1 LKKTAHLKPVQIVTL
16 LIFFCLFSCEDGYK
30 DSINRIHSD
39 SLSVYIAK
47 AEDVQSETE
56 YRKFFNSKAFSI
68 LSAQKKNDSVLRKNL
83 FKVAGQYYVLSD
95 YNGFRKTTKYVL
107 QKAIQAND
115 TIQIIRAYL
124 YLAKQ
129 QTDFNVND
137 SAFYLYTKAEKLSLT
152 LNDNE
157 SLANIYISKAFIQL
171 YENDYS
177 GCELSSSKALN
188 FLKNSPDKK
197 KAYDAYNLIGIC
209 SNEMKSYDRA
219 LDYHNRALKIISENN
234 LSGIFHLSSNS
245 LNNIGVVYQNMN
257 QHSDAI
263 KYFNEA
269 LKEQNLFNDS
279 PSLYSILLDNL
290 AYSKFKYKDF
300 NNIPNLFYQSLN
312 IRDSLKLDSGIVINK
327 IHLSEFYAYKRDT
340 TASQKFANDALDL
353 SRTTKISGDILLSL
367 KQVSQVEHINAAK
380 YSREYIKISDSI
392 QQAERKI
399 KDRFDRIQFETD
411 EITLENDKLEE
422 QNRNLLYFFIG
433 TLMIGMLL
441 FVIRT
446 QRAKNREL
454 LLKQAQQKANEDI
467 YNLMISQQNKI
478 EESRIKEKKRIAQE
492 LHDGV
497 LGRLFGARLNLD
509 SLNRLNNEDAAIK
522 RNDYLSELKNI
533 EQDIREISHDL
544 NREKYVIINN
554 FIAILNNLLEEQRSS
569 FEPKIMVSID
579 DSIKW
584 ELLENTSKINLYR
597 IIQESL
603 QNINKYANATII
615 KLEIKVAGQNLM
627 LNITDN
633 GAGFAVNT
641 KKKGIGLQNMI
652 SRTHELDG
660 TFDVR
665 SKKGKGTTITVV
677 FPIESKQID
686 IV

>member
-1 LKKTAHLKPVQIVTL
+1 LKPLRIAIL
-16 LIFFCLFSCEDGYK
+16 LIFFFLFSCQDINK
-30 DSINRIHSD
+30 DSVNRIHSD

-47 AEDVQSETE
+47 SEDLKSDVEN
-56 YRKFFNSKAFSI
+56 RMFFITKAVSI
-68 LSAQKKNDSVLRKNL
+68 LNAQKRNDSILRKNL
-83 FKVAGQYYVLSD
+83 FKVAGQYYSFND
-95 YNGFRKTTKYVL
+95 YIGFERTTKYAL
-107 QKAIQAND
+107 QKAIEAKD
-115 TIQIIRAYL
+115 TIHIVRAYL
-124 YLAKQ
+124 YLAKK
-129 QTDFNVND
+129 QTDFNIND
-137 SAFYLYTKAEKLSLT
+137 SAFYLYTRAEKLSLS
-152 LNDNE
+152 LNDSE
-157 SLANIYISKAFIQL
+157 SLANIYVNKAFIQL

-188 FLKNSPDKK
+188 VLKNSPDKK
-197 KAYDAYNLIGIC
+197 KIYDAYNLIGIC

-234 LSGIFHLSSNS
+234 LSGNYHLSSNS

-257 QHSDAI
+257 RHSDAI
-263 KYFNEA
+263 RYFKEA
-269 LKEQNLFNDS
+269 LSEKNLFRDS
-279 PSLYSILLDNL
+279 PGLYSILLDNL
-290 AYSKFKYKDF
+290 AYSKFKYRDF
-300 NNIPNLFYQSLN
+300 NNIPSLFYESLK

-327 IHLSEFYAYKRDT
+327 IHLSEFYAYRKDT
-340 TASQKFANDALDL
+340 AASQKFANEALNL

-367 KQVSQVEHINAAK
+367 KQVSQVEHINAAA
-380 YSREYIKISDSI
+380 YSKEYIRISDSI

-411 EITLENDKLEE
+411 EITQENDKLAE

-478 EESRIKEKKRIAQE
+478 EESRIREKKRIAQE

-509 SLNRLNNEDAAIK
+509 SLNRQNNDEAATK

-544 NREKYVIINN
+544 NREKYVLINN

-569 FEPKIMVSID
+569 FAPEVIVAID

-603 QNINKYANATII
+603 QNINKYAKASTI
-615 KLEIKVAGQNLM
+615 KLEIKLSGENLV
-627 LNITDN
+627 LNISDN
-633 GAGFAVNT
+633 GEGFAVNT
-641 KKKGIGLQNMI
+641 KKKGIGLQNMV
-652 SRTHELDG
+652 SRAHELNG

-665 SKKGKGTTITVV
+665 SKKGKGTTITVS
-677 FPIESKQID
+677 FPSENKYTQT
-686 IV
+686 V